1 LSLKPG
7 WVGGGDDRLSHRRW
21 VVRRSS
27 LIALALA
34 VAPVLLVVGCRQ
46 PRQEKPH
53 EQVTRLRLQY
63 KIQANW
69 FENRTGKD
77 GQPELYMSLS
87 GRNLGMK
94 GLSKLTMLMHIRH
107 FDGTTRVTRPL
118 TLDVAKIPPQAEKA
132 TPLEVTV
139 PGVEVK
145 EGEELALQLE
155 DQPHQDV
162 MPAYPEYE
170 GTVNWVP
177 TAAAVR
183 TAPQ

>member
-1 LSLKPG
+1 M
-7 WVGGGDDRLSHRRW
+7 
-21 VVRRSS
+21 RRSF
-27 LIALALA
+27 LIGLA
-34 VAPVLLVVGCRQ
+34 VAVGLTLLAAGCRQ
-46 PRQEKPH
+46 PRKEKPH
-53 EQVTRLRLQY
+53 ERVTRLRLQY

-69 FENRTGKD
+69 FENRAGKD

-94 GLSKLTMLMHIRH
+94 GLSKLTMLMHIRY

-118 TLDVAKIPPQAEKA
+118 TLDVSKIPPQAEKA

-145 EGEELALQLE
+145 EGEELVLQLE

-162 MPAYPEYE
+162 MPTYPEYE
-170 GTVNWVP
+170 GTVSWVP
-177 TAAAVR
+177 TAAAAQ

>member
-1 LSLKPG
+1 MR
-7 WVGGGDDRLSHRRW
+7 RL
-21 VVRRSS
+21 S
-27 LIALALA
+27 LIALAIA
-34 VAPVLLVVGCRQ
+34 VALALLGLGCRQ

-53 EQVTRLRLQY
+53 ERVTRLRLQY
-63 KIQANW
+63 RIEANW
-69 FENRTGKD
+69 FENRPGKD
-77 GQPELYMSLS
+77 GKPELYMSLS

-107 FDGTTRVTRPL
+107 FDGTTRLTTPL
-118 TLDVAKIPPQAEKA
+118 TLDVSKIPPQAEKA

-145 EGEELALQLE
+145 EGEELVLQLE

-162 MPAYPEYE
+162 MPSYPEYE

-177 TAAAVR
+177 TAAAAR
-183 TAPQ
+183 TAPR